1 MKFLIGFASINLIT
15 LFFFVVLYIINL
27 KQDTTPKQKAVWA
40 TLTGTFL
47 LFYIL
52 CDLLM
57 ALITILP
64 PHNFFFLFFAIFAI
78 IPFLIGRVVTYETLK
93 KYLFIQIFALILN
106 LLIYIKILFDFI

>member
-15 LFFFVVLYIINL
+15 LFLFVVLYIINL

-64 PHNFFFLFFAIFAI
+64 PHNFLLLFFAVFAI
-78 IPFLIGRVVTYETLK
+78 IPFLIGRVASYETLK

-106 LLIYIKILFDFI
+106 LLVYIKILLNLI